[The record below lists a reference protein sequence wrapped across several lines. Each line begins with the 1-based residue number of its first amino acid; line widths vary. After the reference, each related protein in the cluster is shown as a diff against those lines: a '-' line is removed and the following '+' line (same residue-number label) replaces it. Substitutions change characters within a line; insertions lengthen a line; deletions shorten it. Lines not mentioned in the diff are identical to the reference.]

1 MRRLIPSALVL
12 ITMLAATGSACA
24 QTVSEFYMSLLQ
36 RGRAFVE
43 AGQNAE
49 AITPLRI
56 AAFGLVDNLEPYQS
70 ALIHLAVAQ
79 DRLNN
84 QEAARDAVRR
94 VLAAERIQRRYTS
107 LTISP
112 AIRTAF
118 EAAARKSLPASDVT
132 ALTRGETVVVPQR
145 TQPVTTTLPSTT
157 SQQPVAAQPAPQQ
170 NATTPRTPAQP
181 APAQPR
187 PSTPPATATT
197 KSTPAPVREPA
208 AVKPEPTTATTKPAA
223 PQPQPATTTTARSTT
238 PAPATATKP
247 APVTPPP
254 STRTTSAPVPATA
267 SPATKPALSAREVAA
282 RLAEA
287 DRALNSA
294 QLPDARRR
302 YRELL
307 ETPGLDR
314 ETILRITEGFYR
326 ARDFAGAL
334 ASFRILGALRRGEE
348 PYGYYHAVSL
358 YETGAYDAARKELSA
373 ALPFIELTPDVVR
386 YRAKIEGAR

>member
-12 ITMLAATGSACA
+12 ITMLAATGSACG

-56 AAFGLVDNLEPYQS
+56 AAFGLVDSLEPYQS

-84 QEAARDAVRR
+84 QEAAREAVRR

-132 ALTRGETVVVPQR
+132 ALSRGETVVVPQR
-145 TQPVTTTLPSTT
+145 TQPVTTTSPSPSTA
-157 SQQPVAAQPAPQQ
+157 SQQPVAAQPAPQ
-170 NATTPRTPAQP
+170 NTTTTRTPVQP

-187 PSTPPATATT
+187 SSTPPATATT
-197 KSTPAPVREPA
+197 KSTPAPA
-208 AVKPEPTTATTKPAA
+208 KPAA
-223 PQPQPATTTTARSTT
+223 PQPQPATTTTTRPAT
-238 PAPATATKP
+238 PASTTATKP

-254 STRTTSAPVPATA
+254 STRTTPAPAPATT

-287 DRALNSA
+287 DRALNGA
-294 QLPDARRR
+294 QLTEARRR

-314 ETILRITEGFYR
+314 DTILRITEGFYR

-334 ASFRILGALRRGEE
+334 ASFRVLGALRRGEE